1 MSHKALIILAFEK
14 AGQNELIKGNKEP
27 SKTEKATA
35 LSVAVAE
42 INRSIIGEKSL
53 RIYYKKA
60 SSAEKEEDIK
70 IPQLEV
76 VEALLQYL
84 GFKDYA
90 DFVQSLGGGKQHRD
104 VKEDRIIT
112 EEKFMKPFSIKGWFL
127 NNRKGLIFGFAG
139 ITALL
144 VFLFINLKEEQRW
157 MVWQTDHYKEVDF
170 DAELVGRGRLKRY
183 REERVEEFKKVE
195 PDCNTVF
202 FNKDG
207 SVKIWYG
214 KNSASQLDF
223 FTALGLHPQTGKT
236 LKPITEY
243 MIEKYICPKGLDQ

>member
-14 AGQNELIKGNKEP
+14 AGREELIKGNKEP

-60 SSAEKEEDIK
+60 SSAGEGEDIK
-70 IPQLEV
+70 IPQWEV
-76 VEALLQYL
+76 VEALLKYL
-84 GFKDYA
+84 GFKNYA
-90 DFVQSLGGGKQHRD
+90 DFEQTLGEGKQHGD
-104 VKEDRIIT
+104 VKEDRIANQKTIMIPVST
-112 EEKFMKPFSIKGWFL
+112 KGGFL
-127 NNRKGLIFGFAG
+127 NNSKGLLFGFAG

-183 REERVEEFKKVE
+183 REERVEEFIRVE

-214 KNSASQLDF
+214 KNSKGKLEF
-223 FTALGLHPQTGKT
+223 FTALGLHPETGKT

-243 MIEKYICPKGLDQ
+243 MIEKYICSKELDQ

>member
-1 MSHKALIILAFEK
+1 MSHKALIILAFKK

-42 INRSIIGEKSL
+42 INRSTIGEKSL
-53 RIYYKKA
+53 RTYYKRA
-60 SSAEKEEDIK
+60 SSAEEGEDIK
-70 IPQLEV
+70 IPQWEV

-84 GFKDYA
+84 GFTDYA
-90 DFVQSLGGGKQHRD
+90 DFLQSLGEAKQLGD
-104 VKEDRIIT
+104 LKEDRTIA
-112 EEKFMKPFSIKGWFL
+112 EEKFMKPFFIKGWFL
-127 NNRKGLIFGFAG
+127 SNRKGLILGFTG
-139 ITALL
+139 ITVLL

-157 MVWQTDHYKEVDF
+157 MVWQIDHYKEVDF
-170 DAELVGRGRLKRY
+170 NAQLVGHGRLKRY

-195 PDCNTVF
+195 PDCNTIF

-214 KNSASQLDF
+214 KNSEGQLEF
-223 FTALGLHPQTGKT
+223 FTALGLHPETGKT
-236 LKPITEY
+236 LKSITEY
-243 MIEKYICPKGLDQ
+243 MILKYICPKERDQ